1 LTRATAGSFADAA
14 GVGSCFW
21 AVDSLE
27 SFEHPATIGKTK
39 NATEIMAMVAQR
51 GRQAPSLGP
60 GADESCNAV
69 I

>member
-1 LTRATAGSFADAA
+1 
-14 GVGSCFW
+14 
-21 AVDSLE
+21 LE